1 MIKLKMRS
9 FETRDETLNEN
20 DGELEY
26 RRRRDDEKTCVSYGQ
41 RKLLLSLVSFLSK
54 YTKNLES
61 PIILYIGA
69 SPGNN
74 IGICTHLF
82 PNFEWHLYDP
92 ARFAITTDVK
102 RNVFVYQKYFDDETA
117 KYWAERRK
125 GRNLI
130 FISDI
135 RTADYT
141 KAKDL
146 NENEDNIELDMRMQ
160 RNWVEM
166 IKPDI
171 TQLKF
176 RLSYVLDEREKEYEY
191 FDGVIYLQAFCPQT
205 STETRLVFSD
215 IKYKKYNCE
224 KYEKQLFFHNAMT
237 REKTK
242 FLNEEADGMELVN
255 DWDCS
260 CEVSIWKDYLIW
272 KGEDITKDAI
282 LRLSQEATKLLNA
295 NKKQSDTLSY
305 LRSNPRI
312 IKNRNFNRNKK

>member
-1 MIKLKMRS
+1 MRR
-9 FETRDETLNEN
+9 FETRDETLNE
-20 DGELEY
+20 DDEQLEY

-54 YTKNLES
+54 FTKNFIS
-61 PIILYIGA
+61 PLILYIGA
-69 SPGNN
+69 APGNN
-74 IGICTHLF
+74 IALAIDLF

-92 ARFAITTDVK
+92 ARFSITTDVR
-102 RNVFVYQKYFDDETA
+102 RNVFVYQKYFDNETA

-125 GRNLI
+125 DRHLI

-160 RNWVEM
+160 RTWVE
-166 IKPDI
+166 ILRPDV

-191 FDGVIYLQAFCPQT
+191 FDGVIYKQCFAPQT

-215 IKYKKYNCE
+215 IRLKNYDCE
-224 KYEKQLFFHNAMT
+224 KYERQLFFHNAVT

-242 FLNEEADGMELVN
+242 FLNEEADGIELVD

-260 CEVSIWKDYLIW
+260 CEVNIWKDYLIFLG
-272 KGEDITKDAI
+272 KEVTKEEI
-282 LRLSQEATKLLNA
+282 LTLSTEATKLLNV
-295 NKKQSDTLSY
+295 NKKQADTLSY

-312 IKNRNFNRNKK
+312 IKNRNFNRTKK

>member
-1 MIKLKMRS
+1 MRR
-9 FETRDETLNEN
+9 FESRDETLNDDDEQ
-20 DGELEY
+20 LEY

-54 YTKNLES
+54 YTKNLDS
-61 PIILYIGA
+61 PILIYVGA
-69 SPGNN
+69 APGVN
-74 IGICTHLF
+74 IGICTNLF
-82 PNFEWHLYDP
+82 PSVEWHLYDP
-92 ARFAITTDVK
+92 ARFAISTDVR
-102 RNVFVYQKYFDDETA
+102 RNVFIYQKYFDDETA

-160 RNWVEM
+160 RTWVEI
-166 IKPDI
+166 IKPEVS
-171 TQLKF
+171 QLKF

-191 FDGVIYLQAFCPQT
+191 FDGVIYKQAFCPQT
-205 STETRLVFSD
+205 STETRLIFSD
-215 IKYKKYNCE
+215 IKYKKYDCE
-224 KYEKQLFFHNAMT
+224 KYERQLFFHNAVT

-242 FLNEEADGMELVN
+242 YLNEEADGIELVD

-260 CEVSIWKDYLIW
+260 AEVSIWKDYLIYIG
-272 KGEDITKDAI
+272 KEVNKEEI
-282 LRLSQEATKLLNA
+282 LKLSQDATKLLNA

-312 IKNRNFNRNKK
+312 IKNRNFNRTKK

>member
-1 MIKLKMRS
+1 MRR
-9 FETRDETLNEN
+9 FEARDEILNEE
-20 DGELEY
+20 DEQLEY

-54 YTKNLES
+54 HTKNLNS
-61 PIILYIGA
+61 PLLVYVGA
-69 SPGNN
+69 APGLN

-82 PNFEWHLYDP
+82 PNIEWHLYDP
-92 ARFAITTDVK
+92 ARFAIGTDVK

-125 GRNLI
+125 GRHLI

-160 RNWVEM
+160 RTWVE
-166 IKPDI
+166 ILRPDV

-191 FDGVIYLQAFCPQT
+191 FDGVIYLQPFAPQT

-215 IKYKKYNCE
+215 ISWKKYNCE
-224 KYEKQLFFHNAMT
+224 KYERQLFFHNAFT

-242 FLNEEADGMELVN
+242 YINEEADGVELVD

-260 CEVSIWKDYLIW
+260 AEVHIWKDYLNFL
-272 KGEDITKDAI
+272 GEDITKEKI
-282 LRLSQEATKLLNA
+282 LKLSQDATKLLNA
-295 NKKQSDTLSY
+295 SKKQSDTLSY

-312 IKNRNFNRNKK
+312 IKNRNFNRTKK

>member
-1 MIKLKMRS
+1 MRR
-9 FETRDETLNEN
+9 FEARDETLNE
-20 DGELEY
+20 DDEQLEY

-54 YTKNLES
+54 HTKNL
-61 PIILYIGA
+61 A
-69 SPGNN
+69 SPLLVYAGAAPGLN
-74 IGICTHLF
+74 ISIATHLF

-92 ARFAITTDVK
+92 ARFAISTDVK

-125 GRNLI
+125 DRHLI

-146 NENEDNIELDMRMQ
+146 NENEDNIEFDMRMQ
-160 RNWVEM
+160 RTWVE
-166 IKPDI
+166 ILRPEI

-191 FDGVIYLQAFCPQT
+191 FDGIIYKQCFAPQT
-205 STETRLVFSD
+205 STETRLVFAEISL
-215 IKYKKYNCE
+215 KKYDCE
-224 KYEKQLFFHNAMT
+224 KYERQLFFHNAVT

-242 FLNEEADGMELVN
+242 FLNEEADGIELVD

-260 CEVSIWKDYLIW
+260 CEVNIWKDYLIFLG
-272 KGEDITKDAI
+272 KEVTKEEI
-282 LRLSQEATKLLNA
+282 LTLSTEATKLLNV
-295 NKKQSDTLSY
+295 NKKQADTLSY

-312 IKNRNFNRNKK
+312 IKNRNFNRTKK

>member
-1 MIKLKMRS
+1 MRR
-9 FETRDETLNEN
+9 FESRDETLNDDDEQ
-20 DGELEY
+20 LEY

-54 YTKNLES
+54 YTKNLNA
-61 PIILYIGA
+61 PLILYIGA
-69 SPGNN
+69 APGNN
-74 IGICTHLF
+74 ISIATDLF

-92 ARFAITTDVK
+92 ARFAISTDVK

-160 RNWVEM
+160 KGWVE
-166 IKPDI
+166 ILKPDV

-176 RLSYVLDEREKEYEY
+176 RLSYVLDERSKEYEY
-191 FDGVIYLQAFCPQT
+191 FDGVIYKQCFAPQT

-215 IKYKKYNCE
+215 IKYKKYDCE
-224 KYEKQLFFHNAMT
+224 KYERQLFHHNAVI

-242 FLNEEADGMELVN
+242 FLNQEADGIELVD

-260 CEVSIWKDYLIW
+260 TEVSIWKDYLNFLGKDVS
-272 KGEDITKDAI
+272 KGEI
-282 LRLSQEATKLLNA
+282 LKLSQDATKLLNA
-295 NKKQSDTLSY
+295 NKKQPDTLSY

-312 IKNRNFNRNKK
+312 IKNRNFNRTKK

>member
-1 MIKLKMRS
+1 MRPFSPSDEILK
-9 FETRDETLNEN
+9 ET
-20 DGELEY
+20 DGEMEY

-54 YTKNLES
+54 HTKGMNS
-61 PIILYIGA
+61 PIILYAGA
-69 SPGNN
+69 APANN
-74 IGICTHLF
+74 IGIAIDLF
-82 PNFEWHLYDP
+82 PRFEWHLYDP
-92 ARFAITTDVK
+92 ARFAIATDVK
-102 RNVFVYQKYFDDETA
+102 KNVFVYQKYFEDETA

-125 GRNLI
+125 GRNLV

-160 RNWVEM
+160 RTWVE
-166 IKPDI
+166 ILKPDV

-176 RLSYVLDEREKEYEY
+176 RLSYVFDGRDKEYEY
-191 FDGVIYLQAFCPQT
+191 FDGVIYRQAFSPQT

-215 IKYKKYNCE
+215 IKYKKYDCE
-224 KYEKQLFFHNAMT
+224 KYEKQMFYHNAVT
-237 REKTK
+237 RETTK
-242 FLNEEADGMELVN
+242 YLNEEADGVELVN

-260 CEVSIWKDYLIW
+260 LEVQIWKDYLTYIG
-272 KGEDITKDAI
+272 KEITKEEI
-282 LRLSQEATKLLNA
+282 LRLSQEATRLLNV
-295 NKKQSDTLSY
+295 NKKQPDTLSY

-312 IKNRNFNRNKK
+312 IKNRNFNRIKNKK

>member
-1 MIKLKMRS
+1 MRR
-9 FETRDETLNEN
+9 FESSDEILNEEN
-20 DGELEY
+20 EQLEY

-54 YTKNLES
+54 HTKHLKR
-61 PIILYIGA
+61 PLLLYVGA
-69 SPGNN
+69 APGLN
-74 IGICTHLF
+74 IGIAINLF

-92 ARFAITTDVK
+92 ARFAISTDVK
-102 RNVFVYQKYFDDETA
+102 RNVFVYQKYFEDETA

-146 NENEDNIELDMRMQ
+146 NENEDNIEIDMEMQ
-160 RNWVEM
+160 RKWVE
-166 IKPDI
+166 ILRPEV

-176 RLSYVLDEREKEYEY
+176 RLSYVLDGRNKEYEY
-191 FDGVIYLQAFCPQT
+191 FDGVIYLQCFCPQT

-224 KYEKQLFFHNAMT
+224 KYEKQLFYHNAIT
-237 REKTK
+237 REKTR
-242 FLNEEADGMELVN
+242 FLNEEADGVELIN

-260 CEVSIWKDYLIW
+260 AEVNIWKDYLNFIGREAN
-272 KGEDITKDAI
+272 KEEI
-282 LRLSQEATKLLNA
+282 LKLSQHATKLLNA

-312 IKNRNFNRNKK
+312 IKNRNFNRTKK